1 MRYRLQGKKTVLAKN
16 GRMVVLEAGKVIEN
30 VPVDSYGNLP
40 LIDANSKHWYWSS
53 GGILYRNEAIGPEI
67 VGSVLEGQ
75 TLFWVG
81 ENFGFGFY
89 RAGSLTR
96 AFVFD
101 ADRSGIN
108 DTVKISP
115 VKGQLIDST
124 CVFTGSKAWFM
135 TTEKIG
141 SKIMNRVQVINSDGG
156 IEASAEAEMGDG
168 SWLGKIRGKLPVSNF
183 VLSATDQGMVRAEIV
198 SGRIVQ
204 TKEFPDTEPY
214 LDENSFLLSSSGGV
228 FVIRKHEIVK
238 LSIR

>member
-1 MRYRLQGKKTVLAKN
+1 
-16 GRMVVLEAGKVIEN
+16 
-30 VPVDSYGNLP
+30 
-40 LIDANSKHWYWSS
+40 
-53 GGILYRNEAIGPEI
+53 
-67 VGSVLEGQ
+67 
-75 TLFWVG
+75 
-81 ENFGFGFY
+81 
-89 RAGSLTR
+89 
-96 AFVFD
+96 
-101 ADRSGIN
+101 
-108 DTVKISP
+108 
-115 VKGQLIDST
+115 
-124 CVFTGSKAWFM
+124 
-135 TTEKIG
+135 
-141 SKIMNRVQVINSDGG
+141 MNRVQVINSDGG